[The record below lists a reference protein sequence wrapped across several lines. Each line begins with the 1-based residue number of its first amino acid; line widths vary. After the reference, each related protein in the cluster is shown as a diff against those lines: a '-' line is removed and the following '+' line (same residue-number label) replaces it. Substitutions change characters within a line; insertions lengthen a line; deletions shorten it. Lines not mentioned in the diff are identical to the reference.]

1 MDSNAKTFKINSQ
14 IPLEAK
20 GHNKQEKKILYR
32 VHETVGNFCL
42 GQSGNFQ
49 LPAGDSNLSLKG
61 LNLYK

>member
-1 MDSNAKTFKINSQ
+1 MDSNAKILKENGQ
-14 IPLEAK
+14 VHLEAK
-20 GHNKQEKKILYR
+20 GHKKQEKKILYR

-42 GQSGNFQ
+42 VQTENFQ